1 MRVCIF
7 VGDLGTIAQRKAAL
21 LAEVRLLGG
30 QETATEV
37 CFVGFR
43 QTRAVDA
50 DTLAYLPHITERYT
64 LVRVANTVLRLVDA
78 RLAPRGAAR
87 AALRVCASEWIEA
100 ILACEPDLVL
110 IDGRWGCHLASLLEE
125 ELPGAVFVSGD
136 AAAGRRLRRTTTDTD
151 ALVSI
156 VLPTYNGSKYIRQSI
171 RSCLEQSY
179 RNLELIV
186 VDDGSRED
194 IGSIVAE
201 FEDSRLRYIRHDK
214 NRGLPETLNTGFR
227 HAAGAL
233 LTWTSDD
240 NFYSLDAIERMA
252 RFLVRHPGISFVY
265 SSMHIIDDNGARM
278 HPPLRRAFPPAQL
291 RVENCVG
298 ACFLYTRDVCREVGE
313 YSAAA
318 VLVEDYDYWVRVAK
332 RFRMQRLFAPLYYYR
347 HHAGSLTSQHGS
359 EKVAVLFDKV
369 RQQLR
374 QHNEVA

>member
-7 VGDLGTIAQRKAAL
+7 VGDLGTIPQRKAAL

-30 QETATEV
+30 EDTATEV

-50 DTLAYLPHITERYT
+50 DTLVYLPHITERYT
-64 LVRVANTVLRLVDA
+64 LVRVANTALRLVDA
-78 RLAPRGAAR
+78 RLAPLGAAR
-87 AALRVCASEWIEA
+87 AALRVCAPEWIEA

-110 IDGRWGCHLASLLEE
+110 IDGRWGRHLASLLEE
-125 ELPGAVFVSGD
+125 DLPGAVFVTGD
-136 AAAGRRLRRTTTDTD
+136 AAAGRRLRRTTIDTD

-171 RSCLEQSY
+171 RSCLDQSY

-201 FEDSRLRYIRHDK
+201 FTDSRLRYVRHEK

-227 HAAGAL
+227 HATGAL

-240 NFYSLDAIERMA
+240 NYYASDAIERMA
-252 RFLVRHPGISFVY
+252 GFLQRHPGISFVY
-265 SSMHIIDDNGARM
+265 TSMHLIDDNGLEMRPSIRPA
-278 HPPLRRAFPPAQL
+278 LPPAGL
-291 RVENCVG
+291 RDQNCVG
-298 ACFLYTRDVCREVGE
+298 GCFLYTRKVYREVGD

-332 RFRMQRLFAPLYYYR
+332 GFRMQRLFAPLYYYR

-359 EKVAVLFDKV
+359 EKVAVLFDVV
-369 RQQLR
+369 RQQ
-374 QHNEVA
+374 NEVA